1 MFYRKLCTVMIWT
14 HYVFSYLKYSYYLE
28 FPMTLNSI
36 FISLSFNPYIPIF
49 TCFWYNYCLVNV
61 FGNYD
66 SPSVLKNINNVGILD
81 GLTFLKIKEDVF
93 FFCEHQCPISSLK
106 QSGAMKNEN
115 QDMLFQA
122 FASILRLQYFVC
134 EQKFSQD
141 MEVNVNF
148 LLTLSHNHSVQS
160 SLK

>member
-1 MFYRKLCTVMIWT
+1 
-14 HYVFSYLKYSYYLE
+14 
-28 FPMTLNSI
+28 MT
-36 FISLSFNPYIPIF
+36 
-49 TCFWYNYCLVNV
+49 
-61 FGNYD
+61 
-66 SPSVLKNINNVGILD
+66 
-81 GLTFLKIKEDVF
+81 
-93 FFCEHQCPISSLK
+93 
-106 QSGAMKNEN
+106 NEN